1 VSDRAK
7 MPRRVPSAKARKS
20 WLSDSSLSFP
30 YTTIWLYVNLV
41 RSLLQHVFAKP
52 VGPYENGA
60 LGGRRHKSGRFNR
73 PLGVQKAPLRGQYS
87 ELHSRLLGMGT
98 KMKRTELFLLGLALL
113 SHAVLAGEA
122 PVSVC
127 VNALEQLEA
136 LQMVAPVYKLIGVH
150 ERQYLAD
157 ADRPAEVARLKTIV
171 AASCSA
177 KPKHRLREESE
188 AKQLHLV
195 RSPECTQD
203 RDRLSMME
211 KKDARTP
218 EDDLARTRK
227 RVLAQCPDVDLS
239 DVWLVEWI
247 PPLASPNG

>member
-1 VSDRAK
+1 MKPAE
-7 MPRRVPSAKARKS
+7 
-20 WLSDSSLSFP
+20 
-30 YTTIWLYVNLV
+30 
-41 RSLLQHVFAKP
+41 LL
-52 VGPYENGA
+52 
-60 LGGRRHKSGRFNR
+60 
-73 PLGVQKAPLRGQYS
+73 
-87 ELHSRLLGMGT
+87 
-98 KMKRTELFLLGLALL
+98 LLGLALL
-113 SHAVLAGEA
+113 PHAVLADQA

-127 VNALEQLEA
+127 TDALEQLET
-136 LQMVAPVYKLIGVH
+136 LQTVAPVYKPTGAH
-150 ERQYLAD
+150 KRQYLAD

-171 AASCSA
+171 AGSCSA

-195 RSPECTQD
+195 RSPGCMQD

-239 DVWLVEWI
+239 GIWLVEWI
-247 PPLASPNG
+247 PTPVPPNG